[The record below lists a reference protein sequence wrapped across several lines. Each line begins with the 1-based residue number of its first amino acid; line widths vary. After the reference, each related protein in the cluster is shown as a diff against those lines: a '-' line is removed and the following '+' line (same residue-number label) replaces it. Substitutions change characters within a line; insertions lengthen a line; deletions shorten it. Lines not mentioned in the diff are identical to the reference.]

1 MGEASQKR
9 VYWVSLQAGFGE
21 KSVAYGF
28 AFESPLPSVEAIRA
42 ELVNTGLVTGNK
54 LKLVQDGKGGKLIT
68 GRSGMCVGLP
78 GLVSLQDYM
87 VPVWEPAE

>member
-1 MGEASQKR
+1 MAEAMKKH

-28 AFESPLPSVEAIRA
+28 AFESPLPNVEAIRA
-42 ELVNTGLVTGNK
+42 ELVKTGLTIGNK

-68 GRSGMCVGLP
+68 ERSGMCVGLP
-78 GLVSLQDYM
+78 GLVSLQDYT
-87 VPVWEPAE
+87 VPVWEPVE